1 MTTLIKFIIA
11 TVLSLTLFSC
21 NFDMNFNNGVNGNG
35 NVTTENR
42 NLNASFTSIEAA
54 EGLDVYITQGDN
66 ESISV
71 EADENLHDL
80 ILTDIDDGV
89 LSIHTK
95 ENIGRS
101 SSKKIHVSFKGLS
114 SISTSSGSRVT
125 ATQIIAAKRLDLKA
139 SSGSQIKIEV
149 NMAILNCDASSGSAL
164 RISGKTVKLLA
175 EASSGSSI
183 KAADLMAESSIAKA
197 SSGASVTVN
206 TSNHL
211 TADAS
216 SGGQIKYYGNPEHI
230 EKSNHVSGSIK
241 KL

>member
-1 MTTLIKFIIA
+1 L
-11 TVLSLTLFSC
+11 
-21 NFDMNFNNGVNGNG
+21 NFNNGVNGNG

-101 SSKKIHVSFKGLS
+101 SAKKIHVSFKDLS
-114 SISTSSGSRVT
+114 SI
-125 ATQIIAAKRLDLKA
+125 
-139 SSGSQIKIEV
+139 
-149 NMAILNCDASSGSAL
+149 NCDASSGSAL

-206 TSNHL
+206 TLIKVWSGFCFIFVSDKACLCVSN
-211 TADAS
+211 
-216 SGGQIKYYGNPEHI
+216 
-230 EKSNHVSGSIK
+230 
-241 KL
+241 